1 MNDEKNRKEFY
12 NCLLS
17 YPSEEGRKCFE
28 QLRNVNPSFVG
39 INSFAYYDEVGGGSE
54 KSLLLD
60 SYVKN
65 KDGIFGGKTLLYK
78 EYPAEDIKLCDK
90 FSHGKY
96 TLADVPD
103 YFSHL
108 FRHRAPPCKMLAKF
122 VEDNGSY
129 HYSQRETDTRDLK
142 HDCKMGKCHACAIL
156 TTRYF
161 DSKEANK

>member
-1 MNDEKNRKEFY
+1 MSNEKKRKEFY

-17 YPSEEGRKCFE
+17 YPSEEGKKCFE
-28 QLRNVNPSFVG
+28 QLRNTNPSFTG
-39 INSFAYYDEVGGGSE
+39 ITSFAYYDEVDNENE

-65 KDGIFGGKTLLYK
+65 KDGIFGGRTLLYK
-78 EYPAEDIKLCDK
+78 EYPEEDIKLCDK
-90 FSHGKY
+90 FFHGGY
-96 TLADVPD
+96 TLKDIPD

-108 FRHRAPPCKMLAKF
+108 FRHRGPPCKMLGKY
-122 VEDNGSY
+122 VQDDGTS
-129 HYSQRETDTRDLK
+129 HYFQREIANKDLK

-161 DSKEANK
+161 ESKKTNK